1 MSFDALRIALADL
14 ALTQVDF
21 ARLLEVTPRAVTL
34 WLSGE
39 RAVPG
44 PVKGYLRLL
53 STMPANLRQV
63 ELNRLAGKGA
73 DMKDGIYQV
82 RFQGQA
88 GAGMAMLV
96 FDGGQIYGTDTEA
109 GKYDGT
115 YIFQPATGQVDA
127 KVKVTFPPNV
137 ISVFGMQ
144 HPFEWAFE
152 VETTFNGK
160 AEKGVLALKNSLGA
174 PIQAQY
180 AFMRT
185 LPQAG

>member
-1 MSFDALRIALADL
+1 
-14 ALTQVDF
+14 
-21 ARLLEVTPRAVTL
+21 
-34 WLSGE
+34 
-39 RAVPG
+39 
-44 PVKGYLRLL
+44 
-53 STMPANLRQV
+53 
-63 ELNRLAGKGA
+63 
-73 DMKDGIYQV
+73 MKDGIYQV

-137 ISVFGMQ
+137 ISVFGIQ

-160 AEKGVLALKNSLGA
+160 AEKGVLALKNSLRGTHSSAVCLYADA
-174 PIQAQY
+174 PPGWLIYEPHQGRRRENVSA
-180 AFMRT
+180 ACSN
-185 LPQAG
+185 